1 MAVRTMTSAKR
12 SGWIVVG
19 AGRTELTGVLAVLG
33 EELADLVA
41 NLAVGKLDIVLGG
54 AVVGHKREETVIG
67 DIELGTISADRGG
80 VFKSALTSWYSWR
93 RTLGTFMLWVD
104 GHSSSS
110 FLEVKM
116 SIATKWTLA

>member
-1 MAVRTMTSAKR
+1 M
-12 SGWIVVG
+12 G
-19 AGRTELTGVLAVLG
+19 AGRIELTGVLAVLG

-41 NLAVGKLDIVLGG
+41 NLAVGELDIVLGG
-54 AVVGHKREETVIG
+54 AVVGHEREETVIG
-67 DIELGTISADRGG
+67 DIELGTISADRGD
-80 VFKSALTSWYSWR
+80 VFESALTSWYSWR

-110 FLEVKM
+110 FLAVKM